1 MSPYEH
7 GEVFVCDD
15 GCEADLDLGNYERFL
30 DVKLGRE
37 NNITTG
43 KIYQSVIER
52 ERAGAYNGHTVQI
65 VPHVT
70 NCIIEWIERVAE
82 KDIDEYGKADICL
95 IEVGGT
101 VGDIESAVFL
111 EAIRQLI
118 QSKPKEDICLGFVS
132 LVPLIGELKTKPTQ
146 HGVATL
152 RSVGLFPDILCL
164 RCPVE
169 LDEKT
174 KAKISLF
181 TNVPTENCFSLHDC
195 PIIFGVPSMLN
206 SQHAAQIILKKFN
219 LEPRK
224 EIDLKEWNR
233 ITSIIGDDSLEEL
246 RVAFVGKYTKIEDS
260 YLSVRKAL
268 LHASIAIK
276 RRLTIDFI
284 ESSDLEKVKEKIDG
298 EKEESKE
305 ESNRKYNEAWTKLK
319 SAHCLLVPGGFGER
333 GIEGKIAAIKYARE
347 NKVPFLGICLGM
359 QLAVIEYA
367 RNILKKTKANSTEFD
382 ESTRDPVVVFMP
394 EIDPTI
400 IGGTMRLGGKDTT
413 LLTKDCICY
422 NLYHKPKNMSI
433 YIIYI
438 YIKYSY
444 KRKTSS

>member
-30 DVKLGRE
+30 DVKLGRD

-43 KIYQSVIER
+43 KIYQSVIEK
-52 ERAGAYNGHTVQI
+52 ERAGAYDGHTVQI
-65 VPHVT
+65 VPHIT
-70 NCIIEWIERVAE
+70 NCIIEWIERVSS
-82 KDIDEYGKADICL
+82 KDIDEHGKADICL

-111 EAIRQLI
+111 EAIRQFI
-118 QSKPKEDICLGFVS
+118 QMKPKEDVCLGFVS

-152 RSVGLFPDILCL
+152 RSVGLFPDVLCL
-164 RCPVE
+164 RCPIE

-181 TNVPTENCFSLHDC
+181 TNVATENCLSLHDC
-195 PIIFGVPSMLN
+195 PVLFGVPSMLN
-206 SQHAAQIILKKFN
+206 NQHAAQIILKKFG
-219 LEPRK
+219 LEPK
-224 EIDLKEWNR
+224 QEIDLTEWER
-233 ITSIIGDDSLEEL
+233 ITSIVSDESLPEL
-246 RVAFVGKYTKIEDS
+246 HVAFVGKYTKIEDS

-268 LHASIAIK
+268 LHATFTI
-276 RRLTIDFI
+276 RHRLQIDFI
-284 ESSDLEKVKEKIDG
+284 ESSDLEKQ
-298 EKEESKE
+298 KEETE
-305 ESNRKYNEAWTKLK
+305 ESIEKYNQAWEKLK
-319 SAHCLLVPGGFGER
+319 AADCLLVPGGFGER
-333 GIEGKIAAIKYARE
+333 GIEGKIEAIKYARE
-347 NKVPFLGICLGM
+347 NKIPFLGICLGM
-359 QLAVIEYA
+359 QLAVIEYT
-367 RNILKKTKANSTEFD
+367 RNVLKKPKANSTEFD
-382 ESTRDPVVVFMP
+382 ENTRDPVVVFMP

-422 NLYHKPKNMSI
+422 NLYHKPDNMSI
-433 YIIYI
+433 YYFYYYI
-438 YIKYSY
+438 LICNKNSY
-444 KRKTSS
+444 